1 MRASSE
7 IGEAAAEHPFNE
19 EPPSRPAAVFL
30 RNDSMNLP
38 GMPERV
44 KRLPRDHRGF
54 PIDPL

>member
-1 MRASSE
+1 VRASPK
-7 IGEAAAEHPFNE
+7 IGEAAAGHPFNQ